1 MRYFGKFDGRSVSRR
16 KAFGDW
22 IKKMS
27 YQPKTGKQED
37 LENMVSKRI
46 DEMLGSIK
54 SVSTMYVEPGD
65 VVVVKVSDRVN
76 DQEASKLQQIL
87 GSVFNKNKGV
97 FLAEDIDISIVKRG
111 EIVEDVEKTML
122 REQVADLERR
132 LRIIEAKL
140 ESSAKDTGFV
150 SE

>member
-1 MRYFGKFDGRSVSRR
+1 
-16 KAFGDW
+16 
-22 IKKMS
+22 MS